1 MLHEIL
7 LLQLTQWFNKTV
19 DLINIRDIVMGFGLF
34 LSNGTSN
41 SLRDF
46 VQERE
51 HDLICLSITNTENK
65 VHRRKIKVFQ
75 DITNC
80 GCLVNRGWSKLQCL
94 ITKYNLINTKK
105 RQLLNFSL
113 FLYYFKKK
121 KLTERAIWLNNFSK
135 LTCNSVA
142 CHEPNSGSALR

>member
-1 MLHEIL
+1 
-7 LLQLTQWFNKTV
+7 
-19 DLINIRDIVMGFGLF
+19 MGFGLF

-51 HDLICLSITNTENK
+51 HDLICLSITNTEDK

-80 GCLVNRGWSKLQCL
+80 GCLVNRGWSKLQCFV
-94 ITKYNLINTKK
+94 TKYNLINTKK
-105 RQLLNFSL
+105 SVSFEFLSL
-113 FLYYFKKK
+113 STTLKK
-121 KLTERAIWLNNFSK
+121 TY
-135 LTCNSVA
+135 
-142 CHEPNSGSALR
+142 